1 MSLTNFSLP
10 FGALTQSSVPWSP
23 TVSPLHPIHHQLA
36 ASTNNL
42 LYSPV
47 DHQQQPD
54 DGAAPPA
61 GSDFYK
67 NNPYAPPQ
75 QTSYQYSSNN
85 NNNNNNNSNG
95 RRKNTYLPP
104 IPPPGTRNTQ
114 YHHQAQQQQ
123 QQQYHQHPP
132 QQFSHINSHQQQQ
145 QQTQQHLAPNNQN
158 VVYKTAVS
166 STSSSS
172 SSSTATSIASA
183 LTSNSGSSNTRTYGE
198 GSYSRFPQPQNNNN
212 NNNNNNNQQP
222 PPLQQ
227 QQQQHQQYFNSFASS
242 KQNHQQTRITAGSSQ
257 GGVGA
262 NGAPT
267 NAATNYGITGPNIET
282 PAATYGVAAVGN
294 NADNSATQNPA
305 DNSNDPYPDRPPG
318 FTRVQAGQ
326 GSRTGVHAVLDY
338 DLEEG
343 EVEDENYYDAED
355 HGEAVKDG
363 SHKSSPMPT
372 VTPIQGPIYL
382 KNGTVPVVPL
392 FHYPTFNNGS
402 FVQIP
407 IWWTALSVALGL
419 DVRGDLIKGV
429 PCIKRYHQL
438 FCPTAGNSY
447 PIEKIER
454 FIDDNKAL
462 MRRMYGDFEMNMD
475 NGGPRQQTKKRKRR
489 FIDEPDIFLPPGAFP
504 SFVADDEVEPHAEE
518 HGESYFGKLRKKRQ
532 SNQGNR
538 NQGNRNAKQSN
549 GPGGGGASPTG
560 RLDAC
565 ESKVEIVT
573 PYWASNSAG
582 KIRAIV
588 NTQHFEQ
595 AIHQEICS
603 KAQTPRCVGECGC
616 EQKYKWHRLLAYD
629 PDNDCKGIFMDWFL
643 FPSCCVCRCNP

>member
-1 MSLTNFSLP
+1 MALTNFSLP
-10 FGALTQSSVPWSP
+10 FGALAQSGAPWSA
-23 TVSPLHPIHHQLA
+23 TVSPLHPIHQQLA
-36 ASTNNL
+36 ANTNNL
-42 LYSPV
+42 LYSPA
-47 DHQQQPD
+47 DHQQQPTD
-54 DGAAPPA
+54 NGAPPP

-75 QTSYQYSSNN
+75 QPPPQQTSYQYNSNN
-85 NNNNNNNSNG
+85 NNNNG

-104 IPPPGTRNTQ
+104 IPPPGARNTQ
-114 YHHQAQQQQ
+114 QQQFHNQ
-123 QQQYHQHPP
+123 QQFQHH
-132 QQFSHINSHQQQQ
+132 QQFSHINTQHHQQQQ
-145 QQTQQHLAPNNQN
+145 QQHITQNINNNNNN
-158 VVYKTAVS
+158 VFKTAIS
-166 STSSSS
+166 SGSA
-172 SSSTATSIASA
+172 TATSIATA
-183 LTSNSGSSNTRTYGE
+183 TATATANTNTRTYGE
-198 GSYSRFPQPQNNNN
+198 GTYTRFPTVPTQNHNNIN
-212 NNNNNNNQQP
+212 KDH
-222 PPLQQ
+222 QQ
-227 QQQQHQQYFNSFASS
+227 QQPQFYNNFPSTPQQQQPAKRINTAAAVPSVPNPSTT
-242 KQNHQQTRITAGSSQ
+242 QTFPKY
-257 GGVGA
+257 GV
-262 NGAPT
+262 P
-267 NAATNYGITGPNIET
+267 PNQAET
-282 PAATYGVAAVGN
+282 PATTYGATASGN
-294 NADNSATQNPA
+294 KADNSGLPTPN
-305 DNSNDPYPDRPPG
+305 DSSSNDPYPDRPPG

-326 GSRTGVHAVLDY
+326 GSKTRVHAVLDY

-343 EVEDENYYDAED
+343 EEEDYYDAED
-355 HGEAVKDG
+355 HGETVNKDG
-363 SHKSSPMPT
+363 SPKTPMT

-392 FHYPTFNNGS
+392 FHYPSFNNGS

-447 PIEKIER
+447 PIDKIER

-462 MRRMYGDFEMNMD
+462 MRRMYGDFEMNMSD
-475 NGGPRQQTKKRKRR
+475 GGPRQQTKKRKRR
-489 FIDEPDIFLPPGAFP
+489 FIDEPDIFLPPGVFP
-504 SFVADDEVEPHAEE
+504 TFVPDDKVEEHAEE
-518 HGESYFGKLRKKRQ
+518 QGESYFGKLRNKRQ
-532 SNQGNR
+532 T
-538 NQGNRNAKQSN
+538 NQGNRNAKQATNAPGN
-549 GPGGGGASPTG
+549 GSTSTG

-565 ESKVEIVT
+565 ESKIEIVT

-603 KAQTPRCVGECGC
+603 KAHTSRCQGECGC